1 MSQET
6 SGSMK
11 LWRQRI
17 SLRRWVVG
25 TTAIMAFAPGLAG
38 AQEPD
43 VIDTGRFELRTAD
56 GVVGT
61 EVFAIR
67 AEGEGIIAVGRI
79 SAAPGRGE
87 PFRVGFRVAADFS
100 LIRYDLRSRTENGP
114 RIEAVPLGA
123 NRLQLTTQG
132 ARGER
137 VKEVVA
143 PPAILILEEGVAHH
157 YYFLARRVVAG
168 DRQAGDALRVLV
180 PRQGRVIRAIITG
193 VSQVSGEVNGAAVR
207 IDLTVGG
214 EERSVW
220 TSQDGNRLIRVL
232 NRSTGWEA
240 RRLPGG

>member
-1 MSQET
+1 
-6 SGSMK
+6 MK
-11 LWRQRI
+11 LSGRRI
-17 SLRRWVVG
+17 SVRGWVVG
-25 TTAIMAFAPGLAG
+25 TTAIMAFAPSLAG

-79 SAAPGRGE
+79 SATPGRGE
-87 PFRVGFRVAADFS
+87 PFRVGFRVASDFS
-100 LIRYDLRSRTENGP
+100 LIRYDLRSRTEDGP

-123 NRLQLTTQG
+123 NRLQLTTQR

-168 DRQAGDALRVLV
+168 NHQAGDALRVLV
-180 PRQGRVIRAIITG
+180 PRQGRVMKVIITS
-193 VSQVSGEVNGAAVR
+193 VSQVSADTDGGTRAAVR

-220 TSQDGNRLIRVL
+220 TSRDGNRLIRVL

>member
-1 MSQET
+1 
-6 SGSMK
+6 MK
-11 LWRQRI
+11 LSDQRVSPWRVI
-17 SLRRWVVG
+17 CAA
-25 TTAIMAFAPGLAG
+25 AIMAITPALAG

-67 AEGEGIIAVGRI
+67 AEGDGIIAVGRI
-79 SAAPGRGE
+79 SAVPGRGE

-100 LIRYDLRSRTENGP
+100 LIRYDLRSRSANGP
-114 RIEAVPLGA
+114 RIEVVPLGA
-123 NRLQLTTQG
+123 NRLQLTTRG

-143 PPAILILEEGVAHH
+143 PPAILILEDGVAHH
-157 YYFLARRVVAG
+157 YYFLARRVVAANH
-168 DRQAGDALRVLV
+168 QAGDVLRVLV
-180 PRQGRVIRAIITG
+180 PREGRVMRAAITG
-193 VSQVSGEVNGAAVR
+193 VSQVTAEVDGSSQRAVR

-220 TSQDGNRLIRVL
+220 TSRDGSRLIRVL

-240 RRLPGG
+240 RRLQGG